1 MRKLSLDIGERK
13 HGEELFRLAV
23 ESCHNG
29 MVMVDSTGK
38 IVMINTAIERMF
50 GYPSVEL
57 VGQASE
63 ILVPERLRSRHM
75 QQHWEFAMHPE
86 APGLDASRDLIGLR
100 KNGTEFPVE
109 VGLNPIRVGSDI
121 LTLNVIVDIT
131 ERKRLERLKDEFVS
145 TVSHELRTPMT
156 SIAGSLGLLVGGA
169 VGALPAPATRLLGI
183 AHANCQRLVRLLND
197 ILDIQ
202 KLEAGRVVFDLKR
215 IEVRSMVEQT
225 VEAMRGFA
233 ENYGVR
239 LRISGES
246 VIAAVNADPDRL
258 TQVVT
263 NLLSNAIKFSP
274 PKQEVLISVVQR
286 EGNVIISV
294 QDRGNGIPDDFKP
307 HIFEKF
313 AQADGTD
320 ARLKSGTGLG
330 LSIVKQIV
338 IRLGGQV
345 SFDNAPDRGTIFH
358 VELPIWGAADDVIP
372 EFGAAPIAG

>member
-1 MRKLSLDIGERK
+1 
-13 HGEELFRLAV
+13 
-23 ESCHNG
+23 
-29 MVMVDSTGK
+29 
-38 IVMINTAIERMF
+38 
-50 GYPSVEL
+50 
-57 VGQASE
+57 
-63 ILVPERLRSRHM
+63 
-75 QQHWEFAMHPE
+75 
-86 APGLDASRDLIGLR
+86 
-100 KNGTEFPVE
+100 
-109 VGLNPIRVGSDI
+109 
-121 LTLNVIVDIT
+121 
-131 ERKRLERLKDEFVS
+131 LERLKDEFVS

-239 LRISGES
+239 LRISDES

-274 PKQEVLISVVQR
+274 PKQEVLISIVQR

-294 QDRGNGIPDDFKP
+294 QDHGSGIPDDFKP

-338 IRLGGQV
+338 VRLGGQV
-345 SFDNAPDRGTIFH
+345 SFDNAPDHGTIFH
-358 VELPIWGAADDVIP
+358 VELPIWGATGSPVP
-372 EFGAAPIAG
+372 R